1 MEVELRHLR
10 MARAIAEVGTTTGA
24 AGEIGVTQSALSQ
37 QLLDLEQRLG
47 EPLFARTARRMVP
60 TAFGERFLEKARL
73 VLDEA
78 ARMDA
83 WLAGRTLGET
93 IPFRVS
99 TDNLL
104 TLRWLPQVLA
114 RFRQL
119 HPDVGLRILRTPDPL
134 RELMAGRLDLAITF
148 PQEPPHAAIEM
159 TSLFD
164 DEMVAVLPPTHPLVR
179 KRFLTPGDLSGQDL
193 LYHMDL
199 RRSTLYRRYL
209 EPHGVRLAS
218 TTIIEYPDAI
228 LELVGAGLGIS
239 LLPRASVM
247 GARAATAVV
256 TRPVSARRGGYR
268 IAWSAAFHRDRRS
281 PWVDEAI
288 RLIRMTRRSV

>member
-1 MEVELRHLR
+1 RDGDP
-10 MARAIAEVGTTTGA
+10 ARP
-24 AGEIGVTQSALSQ
+24 GEIGVTQSALSQ

-47 EPLFARTARRMVP
+47 EPLFDRTARRMVP

-93 IPFRVS
+93 IPLRVS

-134 RELMAGRLDLAITF
+134 RELGKLCTGSRAGADGELSHEEKSCERGVGLSIIAR
-148 PQEPPHAAIEM
+148 E
-159 TSLFD
+159 
-164 DEMVAVLPPTHPLVR
+164 VR
-179 KRFLTPGDLSGQDL
+179 GTG
-193 LYHMDL
+193 
-199 RRSTLYRRYL
+199 
-209 EPHGVRLAS
+209 
-218 TTIIEYPDAI
+218 
-228 LELVGAGLGIS
+228 
-239 LLPRASVM
+239 
-247 GARAATAVV
+247 
-256 TRPVSARRGGYR
+256 
-268 IAWSAAFHRDRRS
+268 
-281 PWVDEAI
+281 
-288 RLIRMTRRSV
+288 